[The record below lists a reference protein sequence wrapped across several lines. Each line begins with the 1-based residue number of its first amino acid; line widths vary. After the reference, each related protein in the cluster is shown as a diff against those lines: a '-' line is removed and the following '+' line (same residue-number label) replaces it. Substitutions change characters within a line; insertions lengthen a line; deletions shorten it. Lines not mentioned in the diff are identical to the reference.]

1 MNDRLEPLTPDEI
14 SGIRRSNYQ
23 NLEQML
29 AELVMNITAPSD
41 AKLQPLVKKVFAD
54 LISEEYA
61 KDSGNLNRLTGRA
74 VYLLCLLKRFAEP
87 LFHGWHMPEV
97 AAFFYLGGCR
107 NENEALFL
115 RFLARLPVDVVVFR
129 PDLSRACCLEDQWLY
144 EVKAEESLSLTV
156 YPEEGVAL
164 QAGTAAYHAER
175 DLDAMMYQNTGIY
188 RNRQYA
194 KANAVSLRTMYEEIA
209 ILWDEELKYRP
220 NFATTDATVAMP
232 VIFAKVSGVKDG
244 DLPAYWNGIR
254 TLMTPYTKKIL
265 SVPHLTSTSANPM
278 KAHAVEFLRNGR
290 LQKEKIRGHMAY
302 PYGVLREDTQE
313 YLLEKLQLLIDQRI
327 IRGTFENGTEY
338 TIVST
343 VLNLETDILRM
354 IQKFDFTK
362 KNPKLVYVI
371 TGETFLSLEDTITVA
386 FLHLIGFDILFFV
399 PTGYQCVERYFNQNI
414 MEEHQLGEYMY
425 DLSVPNLDGRPAVK
439 KVSWRDKIFKRG
451 T

>member
-1 MNDRLEPLTPDEI
+1 
-14 SGIRRSNYQ
+14 
-23 NLEQML
+23 
-29 AELVMNITAPSD
+29 
-41 AKLQPLVKKVFAD
+41 
-54 LISEEYA
+54 
-61 KDSGNLNRLTGRA
+61 
-74 VYLLCLLKRFAEP
+74 
-87 LFHGWHMPEV
+87 
-97 AAFFYLGGCR
+97 
-107 NENEALFL
+107 
-115 RFLARLPVDVVVFR
+115 
-129 PDLSRACCLEDQWLY
+129 
-144 EVKAEESLSLTV
+144 
-156 YPEEGVAL
+156 
-164 QAGTAAYHAER
+164 
-175 DLDAMMYQNTGIY
+175 
-188 RNRQYA
+188 
-194 KANAVSLRTMYEEIA
+194 
-209 ILWDEELKYRP
+209 
-220 NFATTDATVAMP
+220 
-232 VIFAKVSGVKDG
+232 
-244 DLPAYWNGIR
+244 
-254 TLMTPYTKKIL
+254 
-265 SVPHLTSTSANPM
+265 M

-425 DLSVPNLDGRPAVK
+425 DLSVPNLDGRPAAK

>member
-1 MNDRLEPLTPDEI
+1 
-14 SGIRRSNYQ
+14 
-23 NLEQML
+23 
-29 AELVMNITAPSD
+29 
-41 AKLQPLVKKVFAD
+41 
-54 LISEEYA
+54 
-61 KDSGNLNRLTGRA
+61 
-74 VYLLCLLKRFAEP
+74 
-87 LFHGWHMPEV
+87 
-97 AAFFYLGGCR
+97 
-107 NENEALFL
+107 
-115 RFLARLPVDVVVFR
+115 
-129 PDLSRACCLEDQWLY
+129 
-144 EVKAEESLSLTV
+144 
-156 YPEEGVAL
+156 
-164 QAGTAAYHAER
+164 
-175 DLDAMMYQNTGIY
+175 
-188 RNRQYA
+188 
-194 KANAVSLRTMYEEIA
+194 
-209 ILWDEELKYRP
+209 
-220 NFATTDATVAMP
+220 
-232 VIFAKVSGVKDG
+232 
-244 DLPAYWNGIR
+244 
-254 TLMTPYTKKIL
+254 
-265 SVPHLTSTSANPM
+265 
-278 KAHAVEFLRNGR
+278 
-290 LQKEKIRGHMAY
+290 MAY

>member
-1 MNDRLEPLTPDEI
+1 
-14 SGIRRSNYQ
+14 
-23 NLEQML
+23 
-29 AELVMNITAPSD
+29 
-41 AKLQPLVKKVFAD
+41 
-54 LISEEYA
+54 
-61 KDSGNLNRLTGRA
+61 
-74 VYLLCLLKRFAEP
+74 
-87 LFHGWHMPEV
+87 
-97 AAFFYLGGCR
+97 
-107 NENEALFL
+107 
-115 RFLARLPVDVVVFR
+115 
-129 PDLSRACCLEDQWLY
+129 
-144 EVKAEESLSLTV
+144 
-156 YPEEGVAL
+156 
-164 QAGTAAYHAER
+164 
-175 DLDAMMYQNTGIY
+175 
-188 RNRQYA
+188 
-194 KANAVSLRTMYEEIA
+194 
-209 ILWDEELKYRP
+209 
-220 NFATTDATVAMP
+220 
-232 VIFAKVSGVKDG
+232 
-244 DLPAYWNGIR
+244 
-254 TLMTPYTKKIL
+254 
-265 SVPHLTSTSANPM
+265 
-278 KAHAVEFLRNGR
+278 
-290 LQKEKIRGHMAY
+290 MAY

-425 DLSVPNLDGRPAVK
+425 DLSVPNLDGRPVAK